1 MEKRHFV
8 SRMVD
13 MTWDGEATTTRSA
26 ITLVRVVKDTGHLF
40 LQIQRV
46 TTRGAIQSRFV
57 QYDSS
62 VKMLKQPDPVPSD
75 APEVPIELVDEAPVV
90 DAPSADCVD
99 NGMQVS

>member
-1 MEKRHFV
+1 M
-8 SRMVD
+8 
-13 MTWDGEATTTRSA
+13 
-26 ITLVRVVKDTGHLF
+26 
-40 LQIQRV
+40 
-46 TTRGAIQSRFV
+46 